1 MFIIRFAAPLLAL
14 PFTFAASNVVAAAP
28 PAPPFPVLRFF
39 EGRTEGQGTL
49 KIALSAPKSIRVQSR
64 GRTEPDGTLVLVQ
77 NVEEA
82 GKPSRTR
89 TWRIREQSPGRFS
102 GTLSDASGPVT
113 ARANGNRLQI
123 SYRMK
128 GGFDVS
134 QTLTLQP
141 GGRSARNLMTVRKFG
156 LPVGKLEETI
166 RKLD

>member
-1 MFIIRFAAPLLAL
+1 MFSFNLAAPLLAVSFL
-14 PFTFAASNVVAAAP
+14 STAPVPAAA
-28 PAPPFPVLRFF
+28 APPFPVVPFF

-49 KIALSAPKSIRVQSR
+49 KIALSGAKPIRVQSR

-82 GKPSRTR
+82 GKPARTR
-89 TWRIREQSPGRFS
+89 TWRIRETAPGQYT
-102 GTLSDASGPVT
+102 GTLSDATGPVQ
-113 ARANGNRLQI
+113 ARATGNLLRI

-134 QTLTLQP
+134 QVLTLQT
-141 GGRSARNLMTVRKFG
+141 GGRSARNVMTVRKFG
-156 LPVGKLEETI
+156 LPIGKLEETI

>member
-1 MFIIRFAAPLLAL
+1 M
-14 PFTFAASNVVAAAP
+14 
-28 PAPPFPVLRFF
+28 
-39 EGRTEGQGTL
+39 L
-49 KIALSAPKSIRVQSR
+49 KIALSSAKPIRVQSR

-82 GKPSRTR
+82 GKPARTR
-89 TWRIREQSPGRFS
+89 TWRIRETAPGRYA
-102 GTLSDASGPVT
+102 GTLSDASGPVK

-141 GGRSARNLMTVRKFG
+141 GGRSALNVMSVRKFG
-156 LPVGKLEETI
+156 LPVGRLEETI